1 MNLFSWTVEFL
12 GRLKNHIFLYA
23 SGNTKEG
30 YFKGFIFELGVVVHA
45 FNPST
50 WETEAGGSLELEV
63 SLVYIE
69 NFRTARLTVT
79 A

>member
-1 MNLFSWTVEFL
+1 MVV
-12 GRLKNHIFLYA
+12 
-23 SGNTKEG
+23 NT
-30 YFKGFIFELGVVVHA
+30 
-45 FNPST
+45 FNRST

>member
-1 MNLFSWTVEFL
+1 MKEEEIRLTRASWAVL
-12 GRLKNHIFLYA
+12 A
-23 SGNTKEG
+23 
-30 YFKGFIFELGVVVHA
+30 HA
-45 FNPST
+45 FNRST